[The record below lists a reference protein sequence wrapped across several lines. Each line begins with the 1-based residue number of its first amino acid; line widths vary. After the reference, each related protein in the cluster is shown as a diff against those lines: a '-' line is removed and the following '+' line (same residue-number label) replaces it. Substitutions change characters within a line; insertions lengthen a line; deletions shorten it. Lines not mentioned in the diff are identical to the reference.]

1 MNESE
6 ENEELLVKALYDEKK
21 GPYLISWY
29 NRNQLAN
36 LLQEQGN
43 WIQADCNNYKE
54 NILFAK
60 ILMSYYPIAP
70 GTSEELFSTKEAL
83 ETISV
88 FNTLVDPRRNLH
100 FLNRGT
106 ALIIPLGKGKYE
118 KITSDINMERVR
130 TRLGVF
136 ASITKDQERNE
147 GKTVEHIYVMGEEIE
162 QHEVQ
167 SVFVDFQIDGK
178 PFYYHFAFNPVFAE
192 RNVVNFFKGLPILET
207 KLRLGFII
215 DSQRFGVDNSR
226 QRILDKDKTKRQLT
240 KAFSELV
247 KVLREI
253 KVSDP
258 HKFDYIYKAIAST
271 KYQDGEDFKYI
282 KEAFQEVFVP
292 FFEEFVLTASG
303 DYEK

>member
-1 MNESE
+1 ME
-6 ENEELLVKALYDEKK
+6 A
-21 GPYLISWY
+21 IS
-29 NRNQLAN
+29 A
-36 LLQEQGN
+36 
-43 WIQADCNNYKE
+43 
-54 NILFAK
+54 
-60 ILMSYYPIAP
+60 
-70 GTSEELFSTKEAL
+70 
-83 ETISV
+83 

-118 KITSDINMERVR
+118 KITSDTNMERVR

-136 ASITKDQERNE
+136 ASITKDQDRNE
-147 GKTVEHIYVMGEEIE
+147 GKTVEHIYVMGEEVE

-167 SVFVDFQIDGK
+167 SVFVNFQIEGK

-192 RNVVNFFKGLPILET
+192 GNVVNLFKGLPILET

-215 DSQRFGVDNSR
+215 DSQRFDVDNSR
-226 QRILDKDKTKRQLT
+226 QRISDKEKTKGQLI

-247 KVLREI
+247 KVLRKI

-258 HKFDYIYKAIAST
+258 HKFDYIYKAIAAT
-271 KYQDGEDFKYI
+271 KHQAGEDFKYI
-282 KEAFQEVFVP
+282 NEAFLEVFVP
-292 FFEEFVLTASG
+292 FFEEYVLTVSG